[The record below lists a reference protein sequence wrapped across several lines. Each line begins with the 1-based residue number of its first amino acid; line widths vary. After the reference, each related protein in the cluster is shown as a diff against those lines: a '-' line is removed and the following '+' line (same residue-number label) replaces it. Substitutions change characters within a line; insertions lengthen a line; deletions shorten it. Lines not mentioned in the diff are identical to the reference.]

1 MSTLLAH
8 LSDPHVLDLRGV
20 PLHRMLLNK
29 RLTGWINLRMK
40 RGHKHRPAVVEA
52 MMADLRALAPDH
64 VAITGDLT
72 NLALEPEF
80 EAARAMIER
89 LGLDPEQVSVI
100 PGNHD
105 LYTDGARRSGRFA
118 GFFHKYITSDLDL
131 AVDLPGGRFPFV
143 RLRDDLA
150 LIGLSSAV
158 PRLPLV
164 ASGHLGDAQR
174 GALRAALAHPEVMSR
189 VPVVLSH
196 HPIVDPRG
204 RFAPT
209 LRGLE
214 DLAEFRASLDHGRDV
229 LALHGHWHRRG
240 HERLAGSKGATI
252 HRLGAT
258 SASLVHHDHEK
269 MASYNLYEI
278 DRAGGLV
285 RAHARV
291 WNALRERFE
300 DAELPDG
307 AGQTG

>member
-1 MSTLLAH
+1 MATILAH
-8 LSDPHVLDLRGV
+8 LSDPHILDLRDV

-29 RLTGWINLRMK
+29 RLTGWVNLRLK

-52 MMADLRALAPDH
+52 MMADLRALSPDH
-64 VAITGDLT
+64 VAVTGDLT

-89 LGLDPEQVSVI
+89 LGMDPEQVSVI

-105 LYTDGARRSGRFA
+105 LYTEGARRAGRFA
-118 GFFHKYITSDLDL
+118 SFFAKYITSDLDV
-131 AVDLPGGRFPFV
+131 AVDHAGGRFPFV
-143 RLRDDLA
+143 RLRDDIA

-164 ASGHLGDAQR
+164 ASGHLGELQR
-174 GALRAALAHPEVMSR
+174 RALREVLAHPEVLQR

-196 HPIVDPRG
+196 HPVVDPRG
-204 RFAPT
+204 RMGV
-209 LRGLE
+209 LMRGLA
-214 DLAEFRASLDHGRDV
+214 DVADFRDAMDHHRDV

-240 HERLAGSKGATI
+240 HERLAGAKGATI

-258 SASLVHHDHEK
+258 SASLVHHDPEK
-269 MASYNLYEI
+269 MASYNVYEI
-278 DRAGGLV
+278 DREAGLV
-285 RAHARV
+285 RARARV
-291 WNALRERFE
+291 WNASAERFE

>member
-8 LSDPHVLDLRGV
+8 LSDPHILDLRGV
-20 PLHRMLLNK
+20 PLRRMLLNK
-29 RLTGWINLRMK
+29 RVTGWLNLRLK
-40 RGHKHRPAVVEA
+40 RGHKHRPSVVEA

-89 LGLDPEQVSVI
+89 LHLHPEQVSVI

-105 LYTDGARRSGRFA
+105 LYTEGARRAGRFGA
-118 GFFHKYITSDLDL
+118 FFERYITSDLDL
-131 AVDLPGGRFPFV
+131 GVDLPGGRFPYV
-143 RLRDDLA
+143 RLRGHMA

-164 ASGHLGDAQR
+164 SSGRLGDAQR
-174 GALRAALAHPEVMSR
+174 RALSAALAHPEVASR
-189 VPVVLSH
+189 VAVVLSH
-196 HPIVDPRG
+196 HPVVDPRG
-204 RFAPT
+204 GLGPMM
-209 LRGLE
+209 RGL
-214 DLAEFRASLDHGRDV
+214 DDVRAFREALDHGRDV

-240 HERLAGSKGATI
+240 HEKIAGARGATV

-269 MASYNLYEI
+269 MASYNVYEV
-278 DRAGGLV
+278 DKQRGLV
-285 RAHARV
+285 RAYARV
-291 WNALRERFE
+291 WNVDAERFE
-300 DAELPDG
+300 DAALPDG